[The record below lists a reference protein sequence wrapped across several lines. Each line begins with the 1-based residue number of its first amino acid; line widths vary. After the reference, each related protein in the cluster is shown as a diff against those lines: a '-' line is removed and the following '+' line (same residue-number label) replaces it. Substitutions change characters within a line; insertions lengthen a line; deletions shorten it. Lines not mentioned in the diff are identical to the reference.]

1 MNLLTL
7 VIILVLINTYL
18 EEKLNE
24 EKDEKDNKDRD
35 KK

>member
-18 EEKLNE
+18 EEKLKE